1 MRAFR
6 PSYFATDEDLDED
19 GERAKQ
25 ENLSLYEILAK
36 LDRPLFDLAHGGEHR
51 EVQKKPAAQR
61 R

>member
-19 GERAKQ
+19 GVRAKQ
-25 ENLSLYEILAK
+25 ENVSLYEILAK
-36 LDRPLFDLAHGGEHR
+36 LGRPLFDLAHGTEHR
-51 EVQKKPAAQR
+51 EVQKKAPAHR

>member
-19 GERAKQ
+19 ADRAKQ
-25 ENLSLYEILAK
+25 ENVSLYEILAN
-36 LDRPLFDLAHGGEHR
+36 LGRPLFDLAHGAEHR
-51 EVQKKPAAQR
+51 EVQKKAPAQR